1 MSIKS
6 KRWRK
11 SSASPHTTT
20 VSPSPASD
28 GVKST
33 SASSTPVKSSSSG
46 SRSNRS
52 LRRKSISPIG
62 YGEHD
67 DPRARLLGL
76 AGYQEETLAQ
86 LVQRSIQKKV
96 ALLEASK
103 TVFAHHEGQI
113 TDERE
118 VADRRVQLEASKALD
133 DILGIKA
140 PPARQAVTVVHKIEL
155 PEWMCPDEDQPTS
168 EDQPKIVNVTGEVE
182 E

>member
-11 SSASPHTTT
+11 NSASPHTTT
-20 VSPSPASD
+20 ASASPEKP

-33 SASSTPVKSSSSG
+33 SASSTPVKSPSSG
-46 SRSNRS
+46 SSSNRS
-52 LRRKSISPIG
+52 SGRKLISPIG
-62 YGEHD
+62 FGEHD

-76 AGYQEETLAQ
+76 AGFQEETLAQ

-96 ALLEASK
+96 ALLEAVTTETAK
-103 TVFAHHEGQI
+103 YMGKI
-113 TDERE
+113 TDTMTQP
-118 VADRRVQLEASKALD
+118 DHRVQLEASKALD

-140 PPARQAVTVVHKIEL
+140 PPARQAVTIVHKVEL
-155 PEWMCPDEDQPTS
+155 PSWMCPDDEPPTVI
-168 EDQPKIVNVTGEVE
+168 PVTGTVE